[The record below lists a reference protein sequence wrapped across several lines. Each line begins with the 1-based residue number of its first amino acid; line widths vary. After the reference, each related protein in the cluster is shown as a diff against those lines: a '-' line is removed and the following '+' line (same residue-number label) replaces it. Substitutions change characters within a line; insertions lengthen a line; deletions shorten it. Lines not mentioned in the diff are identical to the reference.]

1 MPEHR
6 YIHLYRCLACGQYWT
21 TTLRGDRILT
31 GLDDD
36 SMLFFVIVPGD
47 ATYRRA
53 DDVGAVRSGATTRR
67 PSRSR

>member
-1 MPEHR
+1 MSEVPAPSGSHTTNPHCLLCDSSKHVLQVDMPEHR

-36 SMLFFVIVPGD
+36 SMLFL
-47 ATYRRA
+47 
-53 DDVGAVRSGATTRR
+53 
-67 PSRSR
+67 